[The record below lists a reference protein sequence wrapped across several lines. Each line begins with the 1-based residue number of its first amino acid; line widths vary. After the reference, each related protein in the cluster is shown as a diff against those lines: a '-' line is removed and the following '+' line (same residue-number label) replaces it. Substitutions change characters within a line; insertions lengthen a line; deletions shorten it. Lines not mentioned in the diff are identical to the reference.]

1 MDFCKLLVYSFLLNC
16 PIEGKIKGSGIP
28 MAFLESFAAAHDGH
42 ATVVITE
49 KDSGTSSNLLV
60 FLIFA
65 ELLSKPMSALFLK
78 NESKRL
84 NRLAVIT
91 YQTLLW

>member
-1 MDFCKLLVYSFLLNC
+1 MDFCKLLVYFFLLNC
-16 PIEGKIKGSGIP
+16 PIEGKIKVSGIP
-28 MAFLESFAAAHDGH
+28 MEFLERFAAAHDGH

-49 KDSGTSSNLLV
+49 KDSGTSNLLV

-84 NRLAVIT
+84 NRLAVII

>member
-49 KDSGTSSNLLV
+49 KDSGASNLLV